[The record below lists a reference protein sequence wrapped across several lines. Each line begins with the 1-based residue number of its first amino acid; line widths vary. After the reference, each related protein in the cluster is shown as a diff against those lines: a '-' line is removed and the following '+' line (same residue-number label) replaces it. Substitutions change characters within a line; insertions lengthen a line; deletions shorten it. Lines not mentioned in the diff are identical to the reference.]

1 MDKNPPIDKKT
12 PGAHALIRC
21 APVAFWLAVWQMA
34 SMLDGSGILLCGPLD
49 ALLVLCRLVCAQA
62 FWSSICF
69 STLRIVAGVV
79 GGYFI
84 AAVLAAASWHAR
96 AVRALLQPML
106 LAIKS
111 TPVACV
117 VVILLI
123 WTGAANVS
131 VLTVMLLVVPAIY
144 FALCT
149 GLDNMDA
156 GRRELFEVFGM
167 RGQRRFF
174 ALIWPAVLPYL
185 QAASSTV
192 LGMSWKAGI
201 AAELIGVPTGSIGE
215 RIYQAK
221 LLLETSDIF
230 AWTFCV
236 ICLSWLFERGAMAL
250 LRGTWPR
257 AAKLALNA
265 PHNGAAEAHGNR
277 SACKARLCA
286 WNLLIGYGDEPLCE
300 PLSFS
305 LGPSSCLCL
314 QAPSGAGKTTL
325 LRTMAQLQRPL
336 DGNVENTARGC
347 SMMFQDTRLVEDLD
361 ALDNILLFARRGFS
375 RKDARDLA
383 CELLPK
389 DALSRLVRELS
400 GGQRR
405 RVELVRAFAA
415 PSELVLLDEPFGGL
429 DAQAHSCALAFVKRH
444 GAGRIVVFA
453 THDAN
458 DAQALTAQV
467 LEP

>member
-12 PGAHALIRC
+12 TGVHALTRC
-21 APVAFWLAVWQMA
+21 APVAFWLVVWQVA
-34 SMLDGSGILLCGPLD
+34 SMLDSSGILLCGPLD
-49 ALLVLCRLVCAQA
+49 ALFALCRLSSTQT
-62 FWSSICF
+62 FWNSIWF
-69 STLRIVAGVV
+69 STLRIVAGVLL
-79 GGYFI
+79 GYII
-84 AAVLAAASWHAR
+84 AGALAAASWHTST
-96 AVRALLQPML
+96 VRILLQPAL

-111 TPVACV
+111 TPVACI

-131 VLTVMLLVVPAIY
+131 IITVLLLVVPAIY

-156 GRRELFEVFGM
+156 GQRDLFEIFGA
-167 RGQRRFF
+167 RGRRRFF

-201 AAELIGVPTGSIGE
+201 AAELIGVPAGSLGE

-221 LLLETSDIF
+221 LLLETPDLF

-236 ICLSWLFERGAMAL
+236 ICLSWLFEHGAMAL

-257 AAKLALNA
+257 AAKLALRAPRDLMESGGENPSGHNA
-265 PHNGAAEAHGNR
+265 SLRAQG
-277 SACKARLCA
+277 
-286 WNLLIGYGDEPLCE
+286 LLIGYGAEPLCE
-300 PLSFS
+300 PLGFS

-314 QAPSGAGKTTL
+314 QAPSGTGKTTL
-325 LRTMAQLQRPL
+325 LHTVARLQRPL
-336 DGNVENTARGC
+336 AGSLENTARGR

-361 ALDNILLFARRGFS
+361 AIDNILLFARPGFT
-375 RKDARDLA
+375 RKDARNLA

-389 DALSRLVRELS
+389 DALSRPVRELS

-405 RVELVRAFAA
+405 RVELARAFAA
-415 PSELVLLDEPFGGL
+415 PGELVLLDEPFGGL

-444 GAGRIVVFA
+444 GARRIVVFA

-467 LEP
+467 LEL

>member
-12 PGAHALIRC
+12 LSMHALTRC
-21 APVAFWLAVWQMA
+21 APVAFWLIVWQVA
-34 SMLDGSGILLCGPLD
+34 SMLDSSGILLCGPLD
-49 ALLVLCRLVCAQA
+49 ALFALCRLSSTQT
-62 FWSSICF
+62 FWSSIWF
-69 STLRIVAGVV
+69 STLRIVAGVLL
-79 GGYFI
+79 GYII
-84 AAVLAAASWHAR
+84 AGALTAASWHTST
-96 AVRALLQPML
+96 VRILLQPAL

-111 TPVACV
+111 TPVACI

-131 VLTVMLLVVPAIY
+131 IITVLLLVVPAIY

-156 GRRELFEVFGM
+156 GRRELFEVFGV
-167 RGQRRFF
+167 RGRRRFF
-174 ALIWPAVLPYL
+174 ALTWPAVLPYL

-201 AAELIGVPTGSIGE
+201 AAELIGVPAGSLGE

-221 LLLETSDIF
+221 LLLETPDLF

-236 ICLSWLFERGAMAL
+236 ICLSWLFEHGAMAL

-257 AAKLALNA
+257 AAKLALRA
-265 PHNGAAEAHGNR
+265 PRDLMESGHGNSDASLR
-277 SACKARLCA
+277 AQG
-286 WNLLIGYGDEPLCE
+286 LLIGYGAEPLCE
-300 PLSFS
+300 PLGFS

-314 QAPSGAGKTTL
+314 QAPSGTGKTTL
-325 LRTMAQLQRPL
+325 LHTIERLQRPL
-336 DGNVENTARGC
+336 AGSLENTARGC

-361 ALDNILLFARRGFS
+361 AIDNILLFARPGFT

-389 DALSRLVRELS
+389 DALSRPVRELS

-405 RVELVRAFAA
+405 RVELTRAFAA
-415 PSELVLLDEPFGGL
+415 PGELVLLDEPFGGL

-453 THDAN
+453 THDAD
-458 DAQALTAQV
+458 DAQALGAQI
-467 LEP
+467 LEL

>member
-1 MDKNPPIDKKT
+1 MDKNTPIDKKMT
-12 PGAHALIRC
+12 SAHALIRC
-21 APVAFWLAVWQMA
+21 APIIFWLAVWQMA
-34 SMLDGSGILLCGPLD
+34 SMLDGSGVLLCGPLD
-49 ALLVLCRLVCAQA
+49 ALFALCRLSSTQT
-62 FWSSICF
+62 FWSSIWF
-69 STLRIVAGVV
+69 STLRIVAGVLL
-79 GGYFI
+79 GYII
-84 AAVLAAASWHAR
+84 AGVLAVASWHTST
-96 AVRALLQPML
+96 VRILLQPAL

-111 TPVACV
+111 TPVACI

-131 VLTVMLLVVPAIY
+131 VITVLLLVVPAIY
-144 FALCT
+144 FALCA
-149 GLDNMDA
+149 GLDSMDA
-156 GRRELFEVFGM
+156 GQRDLFEIFGV
-167 RGQRRFF
+167 RGRRRFF

-201 AAELIGVPTGSIGE
+201 AAELIGVPAGSLGE

-221 LLLETSDIF
+221 LLLETPDLF

-236 ICLSWLFERGAMAL
+236 ICLSWLFEHGAMAL

-257 AAKLALNA
+257 AAKLALRA
-265 PHNGAAEAHGNR
+265 PRDLMESGHGNSDASLR
-277 SACKARLCA
+277 AQG
-286 WNLLIGYGDEPLCE
+286 LLIGYGAEPLCE
-300 PLSFS
+300 PLGFS

-314 QAPSGAGKTTL
+314 QAPSGTGKTTL
-325 LRTMAQLQRPL
+325 LRTMARLQKPL
-336 DGNVENTARGC
+336 GGALENAARGC
-347 SMMFQDTRLVEDLD
+347 SMMFQDACLVEDLN
-361 ALDNILLFARRGFS
+361 AIDNILLFARRGFT

-389 DALSRLVRELS
+389 DALSRPVRELS
-400 GGQRR
+400 GGQKR
-405 RVELVRAFAA
+405 RVELTRAFAA
-415 PSELVLLDEPFGGL
+415 PGELVLLDEPFGGL
-429 DAQAHSCALAFVKRH
+429 DAQAHACALAFVKRH

-467 LEP
+467 LEL

>member
-1 MDKNPPIDKKT
+1 MDTNPPIDKKT
-12 PGAHALIRC
+12 LSVRALTRC
-21 APVAFWLAVWQMA
+21 APVAFWLVVWQVV
-34 SMLDGSGILLCGPLD
+34 SMLDSSGILLCGPLD
-49 ALLVLCRLVCAQA
+49 ALLALCRLSSTQT
-62 FWSSICF
+62 FWSSIWF
-69 STLRIVAGVV
+69 STLRIVAGVLL
-79 GGYFI
+79 GYII
-84 AAVLAAASWHAR
+84 AGVLAAASWHTST
-96 AVRALLQPML
+96 VRILLQPAL

-131 VLTVMLLVVPAIY
+131 VITVLLLVVPAIY
-144 FALCT
+144 FALCA

-156 GRRELFEVFGM
+156 GQRDLFEIFGA
-167 RGQRRFF
+167 RGRRRFF
-174 ALIWPAVLPYL
+174 ALIWPAILPYL
-185 QAASSTV
+185 ETASSTV

-201 AAELIGVPTGSIGE
+201 AAELIGVPAGSLGE

-221 LLLETSDIF
+221 LLLETPDLF

-236 ICLSWLFERGAMAL
+236 ICLSWLFEHGAMAL

-257 AAKLALNA
+257 AAKLALRA
-265 PHNGAAEAHGNR
+265 PRDLVESGHGNSDASLR
-277 SACKARLCA
+277 AQG
-286 WNLLIGYGDEPLCE
+286 LLIGYGAEPLCE
-300 PLSFS
+300 PLGFS

-314 QAPSGAGKTTL
+314 QAPSGTGKTTL
-325 LRTMAQLQRPL
+325 LHTVAQLQRPL
-336 DGNVENTARGC
+336 AGSLENTAWGR

-361 ALDNILLFARRGFS
+361 AIDNILLFARPGFT

-389 DALSRLVRELS
+389 DALSRPVRELS

-405 RVELVRAFAA
+405 RVELTRAFAA
-415 PSELVLLDEPFGGL
+415 PGELVLLDEPFGGL

-453 THDAN
+453 THDAD
-458 DAQALTAQV
+458 DAQALGAQI
-467 LEP
+467 LEL

>member
-1 MDKNPPIDKKT
+1 MDTNPPIDKKT
-12 PGAHALIRC
+12 LSVRALTRC
-21 APVAFWLAVWQMA
+21 APVAFWLVVWQVA
-34 SMLDGSGILLCGPLD
+34 SMLDSSGILLCGPLD
-49 ALLVLCRLVCAQA
+49 ALFALYRLSSTQT
-62 FWSSICF
+62 FWSSIWF
-69 STLRIVAGVV
+69 STLRIVAGVLL
-79 GGYFI
+79 GYII
-84 AAVLAAASWHAR
+84 AGVLAAASWHTST
-96 AVRALLQPML
+96 VRILLQPAL

-123 WTGAANVS
+123 WTSAANVS
-131 VLTVMLLVVPAIY
+131 VITVLLLVVPAIY
-144 FALCT
+144 FALCA

-156 GRRELFEVFGM
+156 GQRDLFEIFGA
-167 RGQRRFF
+167 RGRRRFF
-174 ALIWPAVLPYL
+174 ALIWPAILPYL
-185 QAASSTV
+185 EAASSTV

-201 AAELIGVPTGSIGE
+201 AAELIGVPAGSLGE

-221 LLLETSDIF
+221 LLLETPDLF

-236 ICLSWLFERGAMAL
+236 ICLSWLFEHGAMAL

-257 AAKLALNA
+257 AAKLALRA
-265 PHNGAAEAHGNR
+265 PRDLRASGHGSSDASLR
-277 SACKARLCA
+277 AQE
-286 WNLLIGYGDEPLCE
+286 LLIGYGAEPLCG
-300 PLSFS
+300 PLGFS

-314 QAPSGAGKTTL
+314 QAPSGTGKTTL
-325 LRTMAQLQRPL
+325 LHTVARLQRPL
-336 DGNVENTARGC
+336 AGSLENTARGR

-361 ALDNILLFARRGFS
+361 AIDNILLFARPGFT

-389 DALSRLVRELS
+389 DALSRPVRELS

-405 RVELVRAFAA
+405 RVELTRAFAA
-415 PSELVLLDEPFGGL
+415 PGELVLLDEPFGGL

-458 DAQALTAQV
+458 DAQVLGAQI
-467 LEP
+467 LEL

>member
-1 MDKNPPIDKKT
+1 MDTNPPIDKKT
-12 PGAHALIRC
+12 LSVRALTRC
-21 APVAFWLAVWQMA
+21 APVAFWLVVWQVV
-34 SMLDGSGILLCGPLD
+34 SMLDSSGILLCGPLD
-49 ALLVLCRLVCAQA
+49 ALLALCRLSSTQT
-62 FWSSICF
+62 FWSSIWF
-69 STLRIVAGVV
+69 STLRIVAGVLL
-79 GGYFI
+79 GYII
-84 AAVLAAASWHAR
+84 AGVLAAASWHTST
-96 AVRALLQPML
+96 VRILLQPAL

-131 VLTVMLLVVPAIY
+131 VITVLLLVVPAIY
-144 FALCT
+144 FALCA

-156 GRRELFEVFGM
+156 GQRDLFEIFGA
-167 RGQRRFF
+167 RGRRRFF
-174 ALIWPAVLPYL
+174 ALIWPAILPYL
-185 QAASSTV
+185 EAASSTV

-201 AAELIGVPTGSIGE
+201 AAELIGVPAGSLGE

-221 LLLETSDIF
+221 LLLETPDLF

-236 ICLSWLFERGAMAL
+236 ICLSWLFEHGAMAL

-257 AAKLALNA
+257 AAKLALRA
-265 PHNGAAEAHGNR
+265 PRDLRASGHGSSDASLR
-277 SACKARLCA
+277 AQG
-286 WNLLIGYGDEPLCE
+286 LLIGYGTEPLCG
-300 PLSFS
+300 PLGFS

-314 QAPSGAGKTTL
+314 QAPSGTGKTTL
-325 LRTMAQLQRPL
+325 LHTVARLQCPL
-336 DGNVENTARGC
+336 AGSLENTARRR

-361 ALDNILLFARRGFS
+361 AIDNILLFARPGFT

-389 DALSRLVRELS
+389 DALSRPVRELS

-405 RVELVRAFAA
+405 RVELARAFAA
-415 PSELVLLDEPFGGL
+415 PGELVLLDEPFGGL

-444 GAGRIVVFA
+444 DAGRIVVFA
-453 THDAN
+453 THDAD
-458 DAQALTAQV
+458 DARALGAQI
-467 LEP
+467 LEL

>member
-1 MDKNPPIDKKT
+1 MDKNLPIDKKAT
-12 PGAHALIRC
+12 GVHALTRC
-21 APVAFWLAVWQMA
+21 APVAFWLVVWQVA
-34 SMLDGSGILLCGPLD
+34 SMLDSSGILLCGPLD
-49 ALLVLCRLVCAQA
+49 ALLALCRLSSTQT
-62 FWSSICF
+62 FWNSIWF
-69 STLRIVAGVV
+69 STLRIVAGVLL
-79 GGYFI
+79 GYII
-84 AAVLAAASWHAR
+84 AGTLAAASWHTST
-96 AVRALLQPML
+96 VRILLQPAL

-111 TPVACV
+111 TPVACI

-131 VLTVMLLVVPAIY
+131 VITVLLLVVPAIY
-144 FALCT
+144 FALCA

-156 GRRELFEVFGM
+156 GRRELFEVFGV
-167 RGQRRFF
+167 RGRRRFF
-174 ALIWPAVLPYL
+174 ALTWPAVLPYL

-201 AAELIGVPTGSIGE
+201 AAELIGVPAGSLGE

-221 LLLETSDIF
+221 LLLETPDLF

-236 ICLSWLFERGAMAL
+236 ICLSWLFEHGAMAL

-257 AAKLALNA
+257 AAKLALRA
-265 PHNGAAEAHGNR
+265 PRDLMESGHGNSDASLR
-277 SACKARLCA
+277 AQG
-286 WNLLIGYGDEPLCE
+286 LLIGYGAEPLCE
-300 PLSFS
+300 PLGFS

-314 QAPSGAGKTTL
+314 QAPSGTGKTTL
-325 LRTMAQLQRPL
+325 LHTVARLQRPL
-336 DGNVENTARGC
+336 AGSLENTARGC
-347 SMMFQDTRLVEDLD
+347 SMMFQDACLVEDLD

-375 RKDARDLA
+375 RKDVRDLA

-389 DALSRLVRELS
+389 DALSRPVRELS

-405 RVELVRAFAA
+405 RVELTRAFAA
-415 PSELVLLDEPFGGL
+415 PGELVLLDEPFGGL

-453 THDAN
+453 THDAD
-458 DAQALTAQV
+458 DAQALGAQI
-467 LEP
+467 LEL

>member
-1 MDKNPPIDKKT
+1 MDTNPPIDKKT
-12 PGAHALIRC
+12 LSVRALTRC
-21 APVAFWLAVWQMA
+21 APVAFWLVVWQVV
-34 SMLDGSGILLCGPLD
+34 SMLDSSGILLCGPLD
-49 ALLVLCRLVCAQA
+49 ALLALCRLSSTQT
-62 FWSSICF
+62 FWSSIWF
-69 STLRIVAGVV
+69 STLRIVAGVLL
-79 GGYFI
+79 GYII
-84 AAVLAAASWHAR
+84 AGVLAAASWHTST
-96 AVRALLQPML
+96 VRILLQPAL

-131 VLTVMLLVVPAIY
+131 VITVLLLVVPAIY
-144 FALCT
+144 FALCA

-156 GRRELFEVFGM
+156 GQRDLFEIFGA
-167 RGQRRFF
+167 RGRRRFF
-174 ALIWPAVLPYL
+174 ALIWPAILPYL
-185 QAASSTV
+185 EAASSTV

-201 AAELIGVPTGSIGE
+201 AAELIGVPAGSLGE

-221 LLLETSDIF
+221 LLLETPDLF

-236 ICLSWLFERGAMAL
+236 ICLSWLFEHGAMAL

-257 AAKLALNA
+257 AAKLALRA
-265 PHNGAAEAHGNR
+265 PRDLRASGHGSSDASLR
-277 SACKARLCA
+277 AQR
-286 WNLLIGYGDEPLCE
+286 LLIGYGAEPLCE
-300 PLSFS
+300 PLAFS

-314 QAPSGAGKTTL
+314 QAPSGTGKTTL
-325 LRTMAQLQRPL
+325 LHTVARLQRPL
-336 DGNVENTARGC
+336 AGSLENTARGR

-361 ALDNILLFARRGFS
+361 AIDNILLFARRGFS

-389 DALSRLVRELS
+389 DALSRPVRELS

-405 RVELVRAFAA
+405 RVELTRAFAA
-415 PSELVLLDEPFGGL
+415 PGELVLLDEPFGGL

-444 GAGRIVVFA
+444 GAGRIVVFT

-458 DAQALTAQV
+458 DAQALGAQI
-467 LEP
+467 LEL

>member
-1 MDKNPPIDKKT
+1 MDKNAPIDKKT
-12 PGAHALIRC
+12 TSAHALTRC
-21 APVAFWLAVWQMA
+21 APVIFWLAVWQAA
-34 SMLDGSGILLCGPLD
+34 SMLDDSGVLLCGPLD
-49 ALLVLCRLVCAQA
+49 ALLALCRLVCAQA

-69 STLRIVAGVV
+69 STLRIVAGVA
-79 GGYFI
+79 GGYLI
-84 AAVLAAASWHAR
+84 AAVLATASWHAR
-96 AVRALLQPML
+96 AVRALLQPAL

-131 VLTVMLLVVPAIY
+131 VITVLLLVVPAIY
-144 FALCT
+144 FALCA

-156 GRRELFEVFGM
+156 GQRDLFEIFGA
-167 RGQRRFF
+167 RGRRRFF
-174 ALIWPAVLPYL
+174 ALIWPAILPYL

-201 AAELIGVPTGSIGE
+201 AAELIGVPAGSLGE

-221 LLLETSDIF
+221 LLLETPDLF

-236 ICLSWLFERGAMAL
+236 ICLSWLFEHGAMAL

-257 AAKLALNA
+257 AAKLALRA
-265 PHNGAAEAHGNR
+265 PRDLMESGRGNSDASLR
-277 SACKARLCA
+277 AQG
-286 WNLLIGYGDEPLCE
+286 LLIGYGAEPLCE
-300 PLSFS
+300 PLGFS

-314 QAPSGAGKTTL
+314 QAPSGTGKTTL
-325 LRTMAQLQRPL
+325 LHTIARLQRPL
-336 DGNVENTARGC
+336 AGSLENTAWGR

-361 ALDNILLFARRGFS
+361 AMDNILLFARPGFT

-389 DALSRLVRELS
+389 DALSRPMRELS

-405 RVELVRAFAA
+405 RVELARAFAA
-415 PSELVLLDEPFGGL
+415 PGELVLLDEPFGGL

-453 THDAN
+453 THDAD
-458 DAQALTAQV
+458 DAQALGAQI
-467 LEP
+467 LEL

>member
-1 MDKNPPIDKKT
+1 MDKNAPIDKKMT
-12 PGAHALIRC
+12 SAHALIRC
-21 APVAFWLAVWQMA
+21 APAIFWFAVWQVA
-34 SMLDGSGILLCGPLD
+34 SMLDGSGVLLCGPLD
-49 ALLVLCRLVCAQA
+49 ALLALCRLVCAQA

-79 GGYFI
+79 GGYLI

-96 AVRALLQPML
+96 AVRALLQPAL

-131 VLTVMLLVVPAIY
+131 VITVLLLVVPAIY
-144 FALCT
+144 FAVCT

-156 GRRELFEVFGM
+156 GRRDLFEVFGM

-174 ALIWPAVLPYL
+174 ALIWPTVLPYL

-221 LLLETSDIF
+221 LLLETPDLF

-236 ICLSWLFERGAMAL
+236 ICLSWLFEHGAMAL

-257 AAKLALNA
+257 AAKFALNI
-265 PHNGAAEAHGNR
+265 PRGSAADARGDR
-277 SACKARLCA
+277 GACKARLCA
-286 WNLLIGYGDEPLCE
+286 WDLLIGYGDEPLCE
-300 PLSFS
+300 PLSFD

-325 LRTMAQLQRPL
+325 LRIMAQLQCPL
-336 DGNVENTARGC
+336 DGTVENTARGR
-347 SMMFQDTRLVEDLD
+347 SMVFQGTCLVEDLD
-361 ALDNILLFARRGFS
+361 AIDNILLFACPGFAHEE
-375 RKDARDLA
+375 ARDLA
-383 CELLPK
+383 CELLSE
-389 DALSRLVRELS
+389 DVLSRPVQELS

-405 RVELVRAFAA
+405 RVELARAFAA
-415 PSELVLLDEPFGGL
+415 PGELVLLDEPFGGL
-429 DAQAHSCALAFVKRH
+429 DAQAHARALAFVEQH
-444 GAGRIVVFA
+444 AGERIVVLA
-453 THDAN
+453 THDAG
-458 DAQALTAQV
+458 DAQALGAQV
-467 LEP
+467 LEL

>member
-1 MDKNPPIDKKT
+1 MDTNPPIDKKT
-12 PGAHALIRC
+12 LSVHVLTRC
-21 APVAFWLAVWQMA
+21 APVAFWLVVWQVA
-34 SMLDGSGILLCGPLD
+34 SMLDSSGILLCGPLD
-49 ALLVLCRLVCAQA
+49 ALFALYRLSSTQT
-62 FWSSICF
+62 FWSSIWF
-69 STLRIVAGVV
+69 STLRIVAGVLL
-79 GGYFI
+79 GYII
-84 AAVLAAASWHAR
+84 AGVLAAASWHTSTMR
-96 AVRALLQPML
+96 ILLQPAL

-131 VLTVMLLVVPAIY
+131 VITVLLLVVPAIY
-144 FALCT
+144 FALYA
-149 GLDNMDA
+149 GLDNMGA
-156 GRRELFEVFGM
+156 GQRDLFEIFGV
-167 RGQRRFF
+167 RGRRRFF
-174 ALIWPAVLPYL
+174 ALTWPAVLPYL

-201 AAELIGVPTGSIGE
+201 AAELIGVPAGSLGE

-221 LLLETSDIF
+221 LLLETPDLF

-236 ICLSWLFERGAMAL
+236 ICLSWLFEHGAMAF

-257 AAKLALNA
+257 AAKLALRA
-265 PHNGAAEAHGNR
+265 PRDLMESGHGNSDASLR
-277 SACKARLCA
+277 AQG
-286 WNLLIGYGDEPLCE
+286 LLIGYGTEPLCG
-300 PLSFS
+300 PLGFS

-314 QAPSGAGKTTL
+314 QAPSGTGKTTL
-325 LRTMAQLQRPL
+325 LYTVARLQRPL
-336 DGNVENTARGC
+336 AGSLENTARGR

-361 ALDNILLFARRGFS
+361 AIDNILLFARPGFT

-383 CELLPK
+383 CELLPQ
-389 DALSRLVRELS
+389 DALSRPVRELS

-405 RVELVRAFAA
+405 RVELTRAFAA
-415 PSELVLLDEPFGGL
+415 PGELVLLDEPFGGL

-453 THDAN
+453 THDAD
-458 DAQALTAQV
+458 DAQALGAQI
-467 LEP
+467 LEL

>member
-1 MDKNPPIDKKT
+1 MDTNPPIDKKT
-12 PGAHALIRC
+12 LSVRALTRC
-21 APVAFWLAVWQMA
+21 APVAFWLVVWQVV
-34 SMLDGSGILLCGPLD
+34 SMLDSSGILLCGPLD
-49 ALLVLCRLVCAQA
+49 ALLALCRLSSTQT
-62 FWSSICF
+62 FWSSIWF
-69 STLRIVAGVV
+69 STLRIVAGVLL
-79 GGYFI
+79 GYII
-84 AAVLAAASWHAR
+84 AGILAAASWHTST
-96 AVRALLQPML
+96 VRILLQPAL

-131 VLTVMLLVVPAIY
+131 VITVLLLVVPAIY
-144 FALCT
+144 FALCA

-156 GRRELFEVFGM
+156 GRRELFEVFGA
-167 RGQRRFF
+167 RGRRRFF
-174 ALIWPAVLPYL
+174 ALTWPAVLPYL

-201 AAELIGVPTGSIGE
+201 AAELIGVPAGSLGE

-221 LLLETSDIF
+221 LLLETPDLF

-236 ICLSWLFERGAMAL
+236 ICLSWLFEHGAMAL

-257 AAKLALNA
+257 AAKLALGA
-265 PHNGAAEAHGNR
+265 PRDLMESGHGN
-277 SACKARLCA
+277 SDASLCA
-286 WNLLIGYGDEPLCE
+286 QGLLIGYGAEPLCE
-300 PLSFS
+300 PLGFS

-314 QAPSGAGKTTL
+314 QAPSGTGKTTL
-325 LRTMAQLQRPL
+325 LHTVARLQRPL
-336 DGNVENTARGC
+336 AGSLENTARGR

-361 ALDNILLFARRGFS
+361 AIDNILLFARRGFS

-389 DALSRLVRELS
+389 DALSRPVRELS

-405 RVELVRAFAA
+405 RVELARAFAA
-415 PSELVLLDEPFGGL
+415 PGELVLLDEPFGGL

-458 DAQALTAQV
+458 DAQVLGAQI
-467 LEP
+467 LKL

>member
-1 MDKNPPIDKKT
+1 MDTNPPIDKKT
-12 PGAHALIRC
+12 LSVRALTRC
-21 APVAFWLAVWQMA
+21 APVAFWLVVWQVV
-34 SMLDGSGILLCGPLD
+34 SMLDSSGILLCGPLD
-49 ALLVLCRLVCAQA
+49 ALFALCRLSSTQT
-62 FWSSICF
+62 FWNSIWF
-69 STLRIVAGVV
+69 STLRIVAGVLL
-79 GGYFI
+79 GYII
-84 AAVLAAASWHAR
+84 AGALAAASWHTST
-96 AVRALLQPML
+96 VRILLQPAL

-111 TPVACV
+111 TPVACI

-131 VLTVMLLVVPAIY
+131 IITVLLLVVPAIY

-156 GRRELFEVFGM
+156 GQRDLFEIFGA
-167 RGQRRFF
+167 RGRRRFF

-201 AAELIGVPTGSIGE
+201 AAELIGVPAGSLGE

-221 LLLETSDIF
+221 LLLETPDLF

-236 ICLSWLFERGAMAL
+236 ICLSWLFEHGAMAL
-250 LRGTWPR
+250 LHSTWPR
-257 AAKLALNA
+257 AAKLALRV
-265 PHNGAAEAHGNR
+265 PRDVMESGDGNSDAFLR
-277 SACKARLCA
+277 AQG
-286 WNLLIGYGDEPLCE
+286 LLIGYGAEPLCE
-300 PLSFS
+300 PLGFS

-314 QAPSGAGKTTL
+314 QAPSGTGKTTL
-325 LRTMAQLQRPL
+325 LRTMARLQKPL
-336 DGNVENTARGC
+336 GGALENAARGR
-347 SMMFQDTRLVEDLD
+347 SMMFQDACLVEDLD
-361 ALDNILLFARRGFS
+361 ALDNILLFARPDFTC
-375 RKDARDLA
+375 KDARDLA

-389 DALSRLVRELS
+389 DALSRPVRELS

-405 RVELVRAFAA
+405 RVELARAFAA
-415 PSELVLLDEPFGGL
+415 PGELVLLDEPFGGL

-444 GAGRIVVFA
+444 GAERIVVFA

-458 DAQALTAQV
+458 DAQVLGAQI
-467 LEP
+467 LKL

>member
-1 MDKNPPIDKKT
+1 MDTNPPIDKKT
-12 PGAHALIRC
+12 LSVRALTRC
-21 APVAFWLAVWQMA
+21 APVAFWLVVWQVV
-34 SMLDGSGILLCGPLD
+34 SMLDSSGILLCGPLD
-49 ALLVLCRLVCAQA
+49 ALLALCRLSSTQT
-62 FWSSICF
+62 FWSSIWF
-69 STLRIVAGVV
+69 STLRIVAGVLL
-79 GGYFI
+79 GYII
-84 AAVLAAASWHAR
+84 AGVLAAASWHTST
-96 AVRALLQPML
+96 VRILLQPAL

-123 WTGAANVS
+123 WTGATNVS
-131 VLTVMLLVVPAIY
+131 VITVLLLVVPAIY
-144 FALCT
+144 FALCA

-156 GRRELFEVFGM
+156 GRRELFEVFGV
-167 RGQRRFF
+167 RGRRHFF
-174 ALIWPAVLPYL
+174 ALTWPAVLPYL
-185 QAASSTV
+185 EAASSTV

-201 AAELIGVPTGSIGE
+201 AAELIGVPAGSLGE

-221 LLLETSDIF
+221 LLLETPDLF

-236 ICLSWLFERGAMAL
+236 ICLSWLFEHGAMAL

-257 AAKLALNA
+257 AAKLALRA
-265 PHNGAAEAHGNR
+265 PRDLRASRHGSSDASLR
-277 SACKARLCA
+277 AQG
-286 WNLLIGYGDEPLCE
+286 LLIGYGAEPLCG
-300 PLSFS
+300 PLGFS

-314 QAPSGAGKTTL
+314 QAPSGTGKTTL
-325 LRTMAQLQRPL
+325 LHTVARLQCPL
-336 DGNVENTARGC
+336 AGSLENTARGR
-347 SMMFQDTRLVEDLD
+347 SMMFQDARLVEDLD
-361 ALDNILLFARRGFS
+361 AIDNILLFARPGFT

-383 CELLPK
+383 CELLSK
-389 DALSRLVRELS
+389 DALSRPVRELS

-405 RVELVRAFAA
+405 RVELTRAFAA
-415 PSELVLLDEPFGGL
+415 PGELVLLDEPFGGL

-467 LEP
+467 LEL

>member
-1 MDKNPPIDKKT
+1 MDKNLPIDKKAT
-12 PGAHALIRC
+12 GVHALTRC
-21 APVAFWLAVWQMA
+21 APVAFWLVVWQVA
-34 SMLDGSGILLCGPLD
+34 SMLDSSGILLCGPLD
-49 ALLVLCRLVCAQA
+49 ALLALCRLSCTQT

-69 STLRIVAGVV
+69 STLRIVAGVSL
-79 GGYFI
+79 GYII
-84 AAVLAAASWHAR
+84 AGVLVAASWHTSTMR
-96 AVRALLQPML
+96 ILLQPAL

-131 VLTVMLLVVPAIY
+131 VITVLLLVVPAIY
-144 FALCT
+144 FALCA

-156 GRRELFEVFGM
+156 GRSELFEVFGV
-167 RGQRRFF
+167 RGRRRFF
-174 ALIWPAVLPYL
+174 ALIWPAILPYL
-185 QAASSTV
+185 EAASSTV

-201 AAELIGVPTGSIGE
+201 AAELIGVPAGSLGE

-221 LLLETSDIF
+221 LLLETPDLF

-236 ICLSWLFERGAMAL
+236 ICLSWLFEHGAMAL

-257 AAKLALNA
+257 AAKLALGA
-265 PHNGAAEAHGNR
+265 PRDLMESGHRNSDASLRAQG
-277 SACKARLCA
+277 
-286 WNLLIGYGDEPLCE
+286 LLIGYGAEPLCE
-300 PLSFS
+300 PLGFS

-314 QAPSGAGKTTL
+314 QAPSGTGKTTL
-325 LRTMAQLQRPL
+325 LHTVARLQRPL
-336 DGNVENTARGC
+336 AGSLENTARGR
-347 SMMFQDTRLVEDLD
+347 SMMFQDTRLVEDLN
-361 ALDNILLFARRGFS
+361 AIDNILLFTRPGFT
-375 RKDARDLA
+375 RKEARDLA

-389 DALSRLVRELS
+389 DALSRPVRELS

-405 RVELVRAFAA
+405 RVELIRAFAA
-415 PSELVLLDEPFGGL
+415 PGELVLLDEPFGGL

-453 THDAN
+453 THN
-458 DAQALTAQV
+458 TGDAQALGAQV
-467 LEP
+467 LEL

>member
-1 MDKNPPIDKKT
+1 MDTNPPIDKKT
-12 PGAHALIRC
+12 LSVHAPTRC
-21 APVAFWLAVWQMA
+21 APVAFWLVVWQVA
-34 SMLDGSGILLCGPLD
+34 SMLDNSGILLCGPLD
-49 ALLVLCRLVCAQA
+49 ALLALCRLSCTQT

-69 STLRIVAGVV
+69 STLRIVAGVLL
-79 GGYFI
+79 GYII
-84 AAVLAAASWHAR
+84 AGVLAAASWHTST
-96 AVRALLQPML
+96 VRILLQPAL

-131 VLTVMLLVVPAIY
+131 VITVLLLVVPAIY
-144 FALCT
+144 FALCA

-156 GRRELFEVFGM
+156 GQRDLFEIFGV
-167 RGQRRFF
+167 RGRRRFF
-174 ALIWPAVLPYL
+174 ALIWPAILPYL
-185 QAASSTV
+185 EAASSTV

-201 AAELIGVPTGSIGE
+201 AAELIGVPAGSLGE

-221 LLLETSDIF
+221 LLLETPDLF

-236 ICLSWLFERGAMAL
+236 ICLSWLFEHGAMAL

-257 AAKLALNA
+257 AAKLALRA
-265 PHNGAAEAHGNR
+265 PRDLMESGHGNSDASLR
-277 SACKARLCA
+277 AQG
-286 WNLLIGYGDEPLCE
+286 LLIGYGAEPLCE
-300 PLSFS
+300 PLGFS

-314 QAPSGAGKTTL
+314 QAPSGTGKTTL
-325 LRTMAQLQRPL
+325 LHTVARLQRPL
-336 DGNVENTARGC
+336 AGSLENTARGC

-361 ALDNILLFARRGFS
+361 AIDNILLFARPGFT

-389 DALSRLVRELS
+389 DALSRPVRELS

-405 RVELVRAFAA
+405 RVELTRAFAA
-415 PSELVLLDEPFGGL
+415 PGELVLLDEPFGGL

-453 THDAN
+453 THDAD
-458 DAQALTAQV
+458 DAQALGAQI
-467 LEP
+467 LEL

>member
-1 MDKNPPIDKKT
+1 MDTNPPIDKKT
-12 PGAHALIRC
+12 LSVRALTRC
-21 APVAFWLAVWQMA
+21 APVTFWLVVWQVV

-49 ALLVLCRLVCAQA
+49 ALLALCRLSSTQT
-62 FWSSICF
+62 FWSSIWF
-69 STLRIVAGVV
+69 STLRIVAGVLL
-79 GGYFI
+79 GYII
-84 AAVLAAASWHAR
+84 AGVLAAASWHTST
-96 AVRALLQPML
+96 VRILLQPAL

-131 VLTVMLLVVPAIY
+131 VITVLLLVVPVIY
-144 FALCT
+144 FALCA

-156 GRRELFEVFGM
+156 GQRDLFEIFGA
-167 RGQRRFF
+167 RGRRRFF
-174 ALIWPAVLPYL
+174 ALIWPAILPYL
-185 QAASSTV
+185 EAASSTV

-201 AAELIGVPTGSIGE
+201 AAELIGVPAGSLGE

-221 LLLETSDIF
+221 LLLETPDLF

-236 ICLSWLFERGAMAL
+236 ICLSWLFEHGAMAL

-257 AAKLALNA
+257 AAKLALRA
-265 PHNGAAEAHGNR
+265 PRDLRASGHGSSDASLR
-277 SACKARLCA
+277 AQG
-286 WNLLIGYGDEPLCE
+286 LLIGYGAEPLCG
-300 PLSFS
+300 PLGFS

-314 QAPSGAGKTTL
+314 QAPSGTGKTTL
-325 LRTMAQLQRPL
+325 LHTVARLQCPL
-336 DGNVENTARGC
+336 AGSLENTARGR

-361 ALDNILLFARRGFS
+361 AIDNILLFARRGFS

-389 DALSRLVRELS
+389 DALSRPVRELS

-405 RVELVRAFAA
+405 RVELTRAFAA
-415 PSELVLLDEPFGGL
+415 PGELVLLDEPFGGL

-453 THDAN
+453 THDAD
-458 DAQALTAQV
+458 DAQALGAQI
-467 LEP
+467 LEL

>member
-1 MDKNPPIDKKT
+1 MDTNPPIDKKT
-12 PGAHALIRC
+12 LSAHALTRC
-21 APVAFWLAVWQMA
+21 APVAFWLVVWQVA
-34 SMLDGSGILLCGPLD
+34 SMLDNSGILLCGPLD
-49 ALLVLCRLVCAQA
+49 ALLALCRLSCTQT

-69 STLRIVAGVV
+69 STLRIVAGVLL
-79 GGYFI
+79 GYII
-84 AAVLAAASWHAR
+84 AGVLAAASWHTST
-96 AVRALLQPML
+96 VRILLQPAL

-131 VLTVMLLVVPAIY
+131 VITVLLLVVPAIY
-144 FALCT
+144 FALCA

-156 GRRELFEVFGM
+156 GRRELFEVFGV
-167 RGQRRFF
+167 RGRRRFF
-174 ALIWPAVLPYL
+174 ALTWPAVLPYL

-201 AAELIGVPTGSIGE
+201 AAELIGVPAGSLGE

-221 LLLETSDIF
+221 LLLETPDLF

-236 ICLSWLFERGAMAL
+236 ICLSWLFEHDAMAL

-257 AAKLALNA
+257 AAKLALRA
-265 PHNGAAEAHGNR
+265 PRDLRASGHGSSDASLR
-277 SACKARLCA
+277 AQG
-286 WNLLIGYGDEPLCE
+286 LLIGYGAEPLCG
-300 PLSFS
+300 PLGFS

-314 QAPSGAGKTTL
+314 QAPSGTGKTTL
-325 LRTMAQLQRPL
+325 LRTMARLQKPL
-336 DGNVENTARGC
+336 GGALENAARGC
-347 SMMFQDTRLVEDLD
+347 SMMFQDACLVEDLD

-389 DALSRLVRELS
+389 DALSRPVRELS

-405 RVELVRAFAA
+405 RVELARAFAA
-415 PSELVLLDEPFGGL
+415 PGELVLLDEPFGGL

-444 GAGRIVVFA
+444 GAGRIVVFT

-458 DAQALTAQV
+458 DAPALTAQV
-467 LEP
+467 LEL

>member
-1 MDKNPPIDKKT
+1 MDTNPPIDKKT
-12 PGAHALIRC
+12 LSAHAPTRC
-21 APVAFWLAVWQMA
+21 APVAFWLVVWQVA
-34 SMLDGSGILLCGPLD
+34 SMLDNSGILLCGPLD
-49 ALLVLCRLVCAQA
+49 ALLALCRLSCTQT

-69 STLRIVAGVV
+69 STLRIVAGVLL
-79 GGYFI
+79 GYII
-84 AAVLAAASWHAR
+84 AGVLAAASWHTST
-96 AVRALLQPML
+96 VRILLQPAL

-131 VLTVMLLVVPAIY
+131 VITVLLLVVPAIY
-144 FALCT
+144 FALCA

-156 GRRELFEVFGM
+156 GQRDLFEIFGV
-167 RGQRRFF
+167 RGRRRFF
-174 ALIWPAVLPYL
+174 ALIWPAILPYL
-185 QAASSTV
+185 EAASSTV

-201 AAELIGVPTGSIGE
+201 AAELIGVPAGSLGE

-221 LLLETSDIF
+221 LLLETPDLF

-236 ICLSWLFERGAMAL
+236 ICLSWLFEHGAMAL

-257 AAKLALNA
+257 AAKLALRA
-265 PHNGAAEAHGNR
+265 PRDFMESGHGNSDASLR
-277 SACKARLCA
+277 AQG
-286 WNLLIGYGDEPLCE
+286 LLIGYGAEPLCE
-300 PLSFS
+300 PLGFS

-314 QAPSGAGKTTL
+314 QAPSGTGKTTL
-325 LRTMAQLQRPL
+325 LHTVARLQRPL
-336 DGNVENTARGC
+336 AGSLENTARGC

-361 ALDNILLFARRGFS
+361 AIDNILLFARPGFT

-389 DALSRLVRELS
+389 DALSRPVRELS

-405 RVELVRAFAA
+405 RVELTRAFAA
-415 PSELVLLDEPFGGL
+415 PGELVLLDEPFGGL

-453 THDAN
+453 THDAD
-458 DAQALTAQV
+458 DAQALGAQI
-467 LEP
+467 LEL

>member
-12 PGAHALIRC
+12 TGVHALTRC
-21 APVAFWLAVWQMA
+21 APVAFWLVVWQVA
-34 SMLDGSGILLCGPLD
+34 SMLDSSGILLCGPFD
-49 ALLVLCRLVCAQA
+49 ALLALCRLSNTQT
-62 FWSSICF
+62 FWNSIWF
-69 STLRIVAGVV
+69 STLRIVAGVLL
-79 GGYFI
+79 GYII
-84 AAVLAAASWHAR
+84 AGALAAASWHMST
-96 AVRALLQPML
+96 VRILLQPAL

-111 TPVACV
+111 TPVACI

-131 VLTVMLLVVPAIY
+131 VITVLLLVVPAIY

-156 GRRELFEVFGM
+156 GQRDLFEIFGA
-167 RGQRRFF
+167 RGRRRFF

-201 AAELIGVPTGSIGE
+201 AAELIGVPAGSLGE

-221 LLLETSDIF
+221 LLLETPDLF

-236 ICLSWLFERGAMAL
+236 ICLSWLFEHGAMAL

-257 AAKLALNA
+257 AAKLALRA
-265 PHNGAAEAHGNR
+265 PRDLMESGHENPSGH
-277 SACKARLCA
+277 SASLRAQG
-286 WNLLIGYGDEPLCE
+286 LLIGYGAEPLCE
-300 PLSFS
+300 PLGFS

-314 QAPSGAGKTTL
+314 QAPSGTGKTTL
-325 LRTMAQLQRPL
+325 LHTVARLQRPL
-336 DGNVENTARGC
+336 AGSLENTARGR

-361 ALDNILLFARRGFS
+361 ALDNILLFARPGFT

-389 DALSRLVRELS
+389 DALSRPVRELS

-405 RVELVRAFAA
+405 RVELIRAFAA
-415 PSELVLLDEPFGGL
+415 PGELVLLDEPFGGL

-467 LEP
+467 LEL

>member
-1 MDKNPPIDKKT
+1 MDKNPPIDKKAT
-12 PGAHALIRC
+12 GVHALTRC
-21 APVAFWLAVWQMA
+21 APVAFWLVVWQVA
-34 SMLDGSGILLCGPLD
+34 SMLDSSGILLCGPLD
-49 ALLVLCRLVCAQA
+49 ALLALCRLSSTQT
-62 FWSSICF
+62 FWNSIWF
-69 STLRIVAGVV
+69 STLRIVAGVLL
-79 GGYFI
+79 GYII
-84 AAVLAAASWHAR
+84 AGVLAAASWHAST
-96 AVRALLQPML
+96 VRILLQPAL

-111 TPVACV
+111 TPVACI

-123 WTGAANVS
+123 WIGAANVS
-131 VLTVMLLVVPAIY
+131 VITVLLLVVPAIY

-156 GRRELFEVFGM
+156 GQRDLFEIFGT
-167 RGQRRFF
+167 RGRRRFF

-201 AAELIGVPTGSIGE
+201 AAELIGVPAGSLGE

-221 LLLETSDIF
+221 LLLETPDLF

-236 ICLSWLFERGAMAL
+236 ICLSWLFEHGAMAL
-250 LRGTWPR
+250 LHSTWPR
-257 AAKLALNA
+257 AAKLALRVPRDLMESGGENPSGHNA
-265 PHNGAAEAHGNR
+265 SLRAQG
-277 SACKARLCA
+277 
-286 WNLLIGYGDEPLCE
+286 LLIGYDAEPLCE
-300 PLSFS
+300 PLGFS

-314 QAPSGAGKTTL
+314 QAPSGTGKTTL
-325 LRTMAQLQRPL
+325 LRTMARLQKPL
-336 DGNVENTARGC
+336 GGALENAARGC
-347 SMMFQDTRLVEDLD
+347 SMMFQDACLVEDLD
-361 ALDNILLFARRGFS
+361 AIDNILLFARPGFT

-389 DALSRLVRELS
+389 DALSRPVCELS

-405 RVELVRAFAA
+405 RVELARAFAA
-415 PSELVLLDEPFGGL
+415 PGELVLLDEPFGGL

-458 DAQALTAQV
+458 DAQVLGAQI
-467 LEP
+467 LKL

>member
-1 MDKNPPIDKKT
+1 MDTNPPIDKKT
-12 PGAHALIRC
+12 LSAHALTRC
-21 APVAFWLAVWQMA
+21 APVAFWLVVWQVA
-34 SMLDGSGILLCGPLD
+34 SMLDSSSILLCGPLD
-49 ALLVLCRLVCAQA
+49 ALLALCRLSCTQT

-69 STLRIVAGVV
+69 STLRIVAGVLL
-79 GGYFI
+79 GYII
-84 AAVLAAASWHAR
+84 AGVLAAASWHTST
-96 AVRALLQPML
+96 VRILLQPAL

-131 VLTVMLLVVPAIY
+131 VITVLLLVVPAIY
-144 FALCT
+144 FALCA
-149 GLDNMDA
+149 GLNNMDA
-156 GRRELFEVFGM
+156 GQRDLFEIFGA
-167 RGQRRFF
+167 RGRRRFF
-174 ALIWPAVLPYL
+174 ALIWPAILPYL
-185 QAASSTV
+185 EAASSTV

-201 AAELIGVPTGSIGE
+201 AAELIGVPADSLGE

-221 LLLETSDIF
+221 LLLETPDLF

-236 ICLSWLFERGAMAL
+236 ICLSWLFEHGAMAL

-257 AAKLALNA
+257 AAKLALRA
-265 PHNGAAEAHGNR
+265 PRDLRASGHR
-277 SACKARLCA
+277 SSDASLRAQE
-286 WNLLIGYGDEPLCE
+286 LLIGYGAEPLCG
-300 PLSFS
+300 PLGFS

-314 QAPSGAGKTTL
+314 QAPSGTGKTTL
-325 LRTMAQLQRPL
+325 LHTVARLQCPL
-336 DGNVENTARGC
+336 AGSLENTARGR

-361 ALDNILLFARRGFS
+361 AIDNILLFARPGFT

-389 DALSRLVRELS
+389 DALSRPVRELS

-405 RVELVRAFAA
+405 RVELARAFAA
-415 PSELVLLDEPFGGL
+415 PGELVLLDEPFSGL

-458 DAQALTAQV
+458 DAQVLGAQI
-467 LEP
+467 LEL

>member
-1 MDKNPPIDKKT
+1 MDTNPPIDKKT
-12 PGAHALIRC
+12 LSAHALTRC
-21 APVAFWLAVWQMA
+21 APVAFWLVVWQVA
-34 SMLDGSGILLCGPLD
+34 SMLDNSGILLCGPLD
-49 ALLVLCRLVCAQA
+49 ALLALCRLSCTQT

-69 STLRIVAGVV
+69 STLRIVAGVLL
-79 GGYFI
+79 GYII
-84 AAVLAAASWHAR
+84 AGVLAAASWHTST
-96 AVRALLQPML
+96 VRILLQPAL

-131 VLTVMLLVVPAIY
+131 VITVLLLVVPAIY
-144 FALCT
+144 FALCA
-149 GLDNMDA
+149 GLNNMDA
-156 GRRELFEVFGM
+156 GRRDLFEVFGV
-167 RGQRRFF
+167 RGRRRFF
-174 ALIWPAVLPYL
+174 ALTWPAILPYL
-185 QAASSTV
+185 EAASSTV

-201 AAELIGVPTGSIGE
+201 AAELIGVPAGSLGE

-221 LLLETSDIF
+221 LLLETPDLF

-236 ICLSWLFERGAMAL
+236 ICLSWLFEHGAMAL

-257 AAKLALNA
+257 AAKLALRA
-265 PHNGAAEAHGNR
+265 PRDLRASGHGSSDASLR
-277 SACKARLCA
+277 AQG
-286 WNLLIGYGDEPLCE
+286 LLIGYGAEPLCG
-300 PLSFS
+300 PLGFS

-314 QAPSGAGKTTL
+314 QAPSGTGKTTL
-325 LRTMAQLQRPL
+325 LHTVARLQCPL
-336 DGNVENTARGC
+336 AGSLENTARGR

-361 ALDNILLFARRGFS
+361 AIDNILLFARPGFT

-389 DALSRLVRELS
+389 DALSRPVRELS

-405 RVELVRAFAA
+405 RVELTRAFAA
-415 PSELVLLDEPFGGL
+415 PGELVLLDEPFGGL

-453 THDAN
+453 THDAD
-458 DAQALTAQV
+458 DAQALGAQI
-467 LEP
+467 LEL

>member
-1 MDKNPPIDKKT
+1 MDKNAPIDKKMT
-12 PGAHALIRC
+12 SARVIARC
-21 APVAFWLAVWQMA
+21 APAIFWLAIWQAA
-34 SMLDGSGILLCGPLD
+34 SMLDGSGVLLCGPLD
-49 ALLVLCRLVCAQA
+49 ALLALCRLVCAQA

-69 STLRIVAGVV
+69 STLCIVAGVV
-79 GGYFI
+79 GGYLI

-96 AVRALLQPML
+96 AVRALLQPAL

-131 VLTVMLLVVPAIY
+131 VITVLLLVVPAIY
-144 FALCT
+144 FAVCT
-149 GLDNMDA
+149 GLDNTDA
-156 GRRELFEVFGM
+156 GQRDLFEVFGM

-185 QAASSTV
+185 EAASSTV

-221 LLLETSDIF
+221 LLLETPDLF

-236 ICLSWLFERGAMAL
+236 ICLSWLFEHGAMAL

-257 AAKLALNA
+257 AAKLALNT
-265 PHNGAAEAHGNR
+265 PRGGAADVRGDRGAR
-277 SACKARLCA
+277 KARLCA
-286 WNLLIGYGDEPLCE
+286 RNLLIGYGDKPLCE

-305 LGPSSCLCL
+305 LGPSSRLCL

-325 LRTMAQLQRPL
+325 LCTMAQLQYPL
-336 DGNVENTARGC
+336 GGTVENTARGR
-347 SMMFQDTRLVEDLD
+347 SMVFQGTCLVEDLD
-361 ALDNILLFARRGFS
+361 AIDNILLFARPGFAHEE
-375 RKDARDLA
+375 ARDLA
-383 CELLPK
+383 CELLPE
-389 DALSRLVRELS
+389 DVLSRPVRELS

-405 RVELVRAFAA
+405 RVELARAFAA
-415 PSELVLLDEPFGGL
+415 PGELVLLDEPFSGL
-429 DAQAHSCALAFVKRH
+429 DVQAHSCACAFVKRH
-444 GAGRIVVFA
+444 GAGRLVILS
-453 THDAN
+453 THDAG
-458 DAQALTAQV
+458 DAQV
-467 LEP
+467 LEAQVLEL

>member
-1 MDKNPPIDKKT
+1 MDKNPPIDKKAT
-12 PGAHALIRC
+12 GVHALTRC
-21 APVAFWLAVWQMA
+21 APIAFWLVVWQVA
-34 SMLDGSGILLCGPLD
+34 SMLDSSGILLCGPLD
-49 ALLVLCRLVCAQA
+49 ALLALCRLSSTQT
-62 FWSSICF
+62 FWNSIWF
-69 STLRIVAGVV
+69 STLRIVAGVLL
-79 GGYFI
+79 GYII
-84 AAVLAAASWHAR
+84 AGVLAAASWHAST
-96 AVRALLQPML
+96 VRILLQPAL

-111 TPVACV
+111 TPVACI

-123 WTGAANVS
+123 WTGATNVS
-131 VLTVMLLVVPAIY
+131 IITVLLLVVPAIY

-156 GRRELFEVFGM
+156 GQRDLFEIFGA
-167 RGQRRFF
+167 RGRRRFF

-201 AAELIGVPTGSIGE
+201 AAELIGVPAGSLGE

-221 LLLETSDIF
+221 LLLETPDLF

-236 ICLSWLFERGAMAL
+236 ICLSWLFEHGAMAL

-257 AAKLALNA
+257 AAKLAPRAPRDLMESGGENPSGHNA
-265 PHNGAAEAHGNR
+265 SLRAQG
-277 SACKARLCA
+277 
-286 WNLLIGYGDEPLCE
+286 LLIGYGAEPLCE
-300 PLSFS
+300 PLDFS

-314 QAPSGAGKTTL
+314 QAPSGTGKTTL
-325 LRTMAQLQRPL
+325 LRTMARLQKPL
-336 DGNVENTARGC
+336 GGALENAARGC
-347 SMMFQDTRLVEDLD
+347 SIMFQDACLVEDLD
-361 ALDNILLFARRGFS
+361 AIDNILLFARLGFT

-389 DALSRLVRELS
+389 DALSRPVRELS

-405 RVELVRAFAA
+405 RVELTRAFAA
-415 PSELVLLDEPFGGL
+415 PGELVLLDEPFGGL

-444 GAGRIVVFA
+444 GAGRIVVLA

-467 LEP
+467 LEL

>member
-1 MDKNPPIDKKT
+1 MDTNPPIDKKT
-12 PGAHALIRC
+12 LSVRALTRC
-21 APVAFWLAVWQMA
+21 APVAFWFVVWQVV
-34 SMLDGSGILLCGPLD
+34 SMLDSSGILLCGPLD
-49 ALLVLCRLVCAQA
+49 ALLALCRLSSTQT
-62 FWSSICF
+62 FWSSIWF
-69 STLRIVAGVV
+69 STLRIVAGVLL
-79 GGYFI
+79 GYII
-84 AAVLAAASWHAR
+84 AGVLAAASWHTST
-96 AVRALLQPML
+96 VRILLQPAL

-131 VLTVMLLVVPAIY
+131 VITVLLLVVPAIY
-144 FALCT
+144 FALCA

-156 GRRELFEVFGM
+156 GQRDLFEIFGA
-167 RGQRRFF
+167 RGRRRFF
-174 ALIWPAVLPYL
+174 ALTWPAVLPYL

-201 AAELIGVPTGSIGE
+201 AAELIGVPAGSLGE

-221 LLLETSDIF
+221 LLLETPDLF

-236 ICLSWLFERGAMAL
+236 ICLSWLFEHGAMAL

-257 AAKLALNA
+257 AAKLALRA
-265 PHNGAAEAHGNR
+265 PRDLRASGHGSSDASLR
-277 SACKARLCA
+277 AQG
-286 WNLLIGYGDEPLCE
+286 LLIGYGAEPLCG
-300 PLSFS
+300 PLGFS

-314 QAPSGAGKTTL
+314 QAPSGTGKTTL
-325 LRTMAQLQRPL
+325 LHTVAQLQCPL
-336 DGNVENTARGC
+336 AGSLENTARGR

-389 DALSRLVRELS
+389 DALSRPVRELS

-405 RVELVRAFAA
+405 RVELARAFAA
-415 PSELVLLDEPFGGL
+415 PGELVLLDEPFGGL

-458 DAQALTAQV
+458 DAQALGAQI
-467 LEP
+467 LEL

>member
-12 PGAHALIRC
+12 TGVHALTRC
-21 APVAFWLAVWQMA
+21 APVAFWLVVWQVA
-34 SMLDGSGILLCGPLD
+34 SMLDSSGILLCGPFD
-49 ALLVLCRLVCAQA
+49 ALLALCRLSNTQT
-62 FWSSICF
+62 FWNSIWF
-69 STLRIVAGVV
+69 STLRIVAGVLL
-79 GGYFI
+79 GYII
-84 AAVLAAASWHAR
+84 AGALAAASWHMST
-96 AVRALLQPML
+96 VRILLQPAL

-111 TPVACV
+111 APVACI

-131 VLTVMLLVVPAIY
+131 VITVLLLVVPAIY

-156 GRRELFEVFGM
+156 GQRDLFEIFGA
-167 RGQRRFF
+167 RGRRRFF

-201 AAELIGVPTGSIGE
+201 AAELIGVPAGSLGE

-221 LLLETSDIF
+221 LLLETPDLF

-236 ICLSWLFERGAMAL
+236 ICLSWLFEHGAMAL

-257 AAKLALNA
+257 AAKLALRAPRDLMESGVENPSGHNA
-265 PHNGAAEAHGNR
+265 SLRAQG
-277 SACKARLCA
+277 
-286 WNLLIGYGDEPLCE
+286 LLIGYGAEPLCE
-300 PLSFS
+300 PLGFS

-314 QAPSGAGKTTL
+314 QAPSGTGKTTL
-325 LRTMAQLQRPL
+325 LHTVARLQRPL
-336 DGNVENTARGC
+336 AGSLENTARGR

-361 ALDNILLFARRGFS
+361 ALDNILLFARPGFT

-389 DALSRLVRELS
+389 DALSRPVRELS

-405 RVELVRAFAA
+405 RVELIRAFAA
-415 PSELVLLDEPFGGL
+415 PGELVLLDEPFGGL
-429 DAQAHSCALAFVKRH
+429 DTQAHSCALAFVKRH

-467 LEP
+467 LEL

>member
-1 MDKNPPIDKKT
+1 MDTNPPIDKKT
-12 PGAHALIRC
+12 LSVRALTRC
-21 APVAFWLAVWQMA
+21 APIAFWLVVWQVA
-34 SMLDGSGILLCGPLD
+34 STLDSSGILLCGPLD
-49 ALLVLCRLVCAQA
+49 ALFALCRLSSTQT
-62 FWSSICF
+62 FWSSIWF
-69 STLRIVAGVV
+69 STLRIVAGVLL
-79 GGYFI
+79 GYVI
-84 AAVLAAASWHAR
+84 AGVLVAASWHTSTMR
-96 AVRALLQPML
+96 ILLQPAL

-131 VLTVMLLVVPAIY
+131 VITVLLLVVPAIY
-144 FALCT
+144 FALCA

-156 GRRELFEVFGM
+156 GQRDLFEIFGV
-167 RGQRRFF
+167 RGRRRFF
-174 ALIWPAVLPYL
+174 ALIWPAILPYL
-185 QAASSTV
+185 EAASSTV

-201 AAELIGVPTGSIGE
+201 AAELIGVPAGSLGE

-221 LLLETSDIF
+221 LLLETPDLF

-236 ICLSWLFERGAMAL
+236 ICLSWLFEHGAMAL

-257 AAKLALNA
+257 AAKLALRA
-265 PHNGAAEAHGNR
+265 PRDLMESGHGNSDASLR
-277 SACKARLCA
+277 AQG
-286 WNLLIGYGDEPLCE
+286 LLIGYGAEPLCE
-300 PLSFS
+300 PLGFS

-314 QAPSGAGKTTL
+314 QAPSGTGKTTL
-325 LRTMAQLQRPL
+325 LHTVARLQRPL
-336 DGNVENTARGC
+336 AGSLENTARGC

-361 ALDNILLFARRGFS
+361 AIDNILLFAPPGFA

-389 DALSRLVRELS
+389 DALSRPVRELS

-405 RVELVRAFAA
+405 RVELTRAFAA
-415 PSELVLLDEPFGGL
+415 PGELVLLDEPFGGL

-453 THDAN
+453 THDAG
-458 DAQALTAQV
+458 DAQALGAQI
-467 LEP
+467 LEL

>member
-1 MDKNPPIDKKT
+1 MDTNPPIDKKT
-12 PGAHALIRC
+12 LSVRALTRC
-21 APVAFWLAVWQMA
+21 APVAFWLVVWQVV
-34 SMLDGSGILLCGPLD
+34 SMLDSSGILLCGPLD
-49 ALLVLCRLVCAQA
+49 ALLALCRLSSTQT
-62 FWSSICF
+62 FWSSIWF
-69 STLRIVAGVV
+69 STLRIVAGVLL
-79 GGYFI
+79 GYII
-84 AAVLAAASWHAR
+84 AGVLAAASWHTST
-96 AVRALLQPML
+96 VRILLQPAL

-131 VLTVMLLVVPAIY
+131 VITVLLLVVPAIY
-144 FALCT
+144 FALCA

-156 GRRELFEVFGM
+156 GQRDLFEIFGA
-167 RGQRRFF
+167 RGRRRFF
-174 ALIWPAVLPYL
+174 ALIWPAILPYL
-185 QAASSTV
+185 EAASSTV

-201 AAELIGVPTGSIGE
+201 AAELIGVPAGSLGE

-221 LLLETSDIF
+221 LLLETPDLF

-236 ICLSWLFERGAMAL
+236 ICLSWLFEHGAMAL

-257 AAKLALNA
+257 AAKLALRA
-265 PHNGAAEAHGNR
+265 PRDLMESGHGNSDASLR
-277 SACKARLCA
+277 AQG
-286 WNLLIGYGDEPLCE
+286 LLIGYGAEPLCG
-300 PLSFS
+300 PLGFS

-314 QAPSGAGKTTL
+314 QAPSGTGKTTL
-325 LRTMAQLQRPL
+325 LHTVARLQCPL
-336 DGNVENTARGC
+336 AGSLENTARGR

-375 RKDARDLA
+375 RKDARNLA

-389 DALSRLVRELS
+389 DALSRPVRELS

-405 RVELVRAFAA
+405 RVELTRAFAA
-415 PSELVLLDEPFGGL
+415 PGELVLLDEPFGGL

-453 THDAN
+453 THDAD
-458 DAQALTAQV
+458 DAQALGAQI
-467 LEP
+467 LEL

>member
-1 MDKNPPIDKKT
+1 MDKNTPIDKKMT
-12 PGAHALIRC
+12 SAHALIRC
-21 APVAFWLAVWQMA
+21 APIIFWLAVWQMA
-34 SMLDGSGILLCGPLD
+34 SMLDGSGVLLCGPLD
-49 ALLVLCRLVCAQA
+49 ALLALCRLSCTQA

-69 STLRIVAGVV
+69 STLRIVAGVLL
-79 GGYFI
+79 GYII
-84 AAVLAAASWHAR
+84 AGVLAVASWHTST
-96 AVRALLQPML
+96 VRILLQPAL

-111 TPVACV
+111 TPVACI

-131 VLTVMLLVVPAIY
+131 VITVLLLVVPAIY
-144 FALCT
+144 FALCA
-149 GLDNMDA
+149 GLDSMDA
-156 GRRELFEVFGM
+156 GQRDLFEIFGV
-167 RGQRRFF
+167 RGRRRFF

-201 AAELIGVPTGSIGE
+201 AAELIGVPAGSLGE

-221 LLLETSDIF
+221 LLLETPDLF

-236 ICLSWLFERGAMAL
+236 ICLSWLFEHGAMAL

-257 AAKLALNA
+257 AAKLALRA
-265 PHNGAAEAHGNR
+265 PRDLRASGHGSSDASLR
-277 SACKARLCA
+277 AQG
-286 WNLLIGYGDEPLCE
+286 LLIGYGAEPLCG
-300 PLSFS
+300 PLGFS

-314 QAPSGAGKTTL
+314 QAPSGTGKTTL
-325 LRTMAQLQRPL
+325 LHTVARLQCPL
-336 DGNVENTARGC
+336 AGSLENTARGR

-361 ALDNILLFARRGFS
+361 AIDNILLFARPGFT

-389 DALSRLVRELS
+389 DALSRPVRELS

-405 RVELVRAFAA
+405 RVELARAFAA
-415 PSELVLLDEPFGGL
+415 PGELVLLDEPFGGL

-453 THDAN
+453 THDAD
-458 DAQALTAQV
+458 DAQALGAQI
-467 LEP
+467 LEL